1 MKVFVSGRDGVGWA
15 LDVQRQCVLDSLAR
29 LGHRVATN
37 PLLANVVV
45 VVNWTRLAQQRWAQL
60 LRIKKTLVLAT
71 SWIDLDDPDYGL
83 RAEFDGVK
91 PLASAWI
98 SPSHRQQALFTRHG
112 LRSFYQPFYVEDVFF
127 RTDRPSKEELC
138 ARLDI
143 DYSKIEGRVVLASIQ
158 RDTQGSDLITPK
170 WQKGPEL
177 LVDLVAALPDRD
189 KYVLLLSGPR
199 RHYVLDRCRK
209 EGIPYV
215 YAGREPGPEEDDVRT
230 NLLPAEL
237 VPLLYQLTDIYLVT
251 SRSEGGPKAVME
263 CALLRTFILSTDVGL
278 APDFLAPECVFRD
291 QAAYAAA
298 LRTAVEGFHTSH
310 VGDLIERH
318 YRKAFE
324 VMNPSNM
331 DALLQSALEGV

>member
-15 LDVQRQCVLDSLAR
+15 LDVQRQCVLDSLRR
-29 LGHRVATN
+29 LGHGVARN
-37 PLLANVVV
+37 PLLADVVT
-45 VVNWTRLAQQRWAQL
+45 VVNWTRLAQQRWSQL
-60 LRIKKTLVLAT
+60 LRFKKSLFLAT
-71 SWIDLDDPDYGL
+71 SWIDLDDPEYLL
-83 RAEFDGVK
+83 RREFNGVR

-98 SPSHRQQALFTRHG
+98 APSHRQMALFARHG
-112 LRSFYQPFYVEDVFF
+112 IRSFYQPFYVEDVFF
-127 RTDRPSKEELC
+127 KTDRPSKQELC
-138 ARLDI
+138 ERLGI
-143 DYSKIEGRVVLASIQ
+143 DYSKIEGRVVIASIQ

-177 LVDLVAALPDRD
+177 LVDLVAALPDRS

-199 RHYVLDRCRK
+199 RHYVLDRCRR
-209 EGIPYV
+209 EGIPFV
-215 YAGREPGPEEDDVRT
+215 YAGREPGPAEDDILT

-278 APDFLAPECVFRD
+278 APDFLAPECVFGD
-291 QAAYAAA
+291 PAAYGHA
-298 LRTAVEGFHTSH
+298 LREAVEGFHTSQ